1 MKLLGIDYGSKKVGI
16 AVSDDGGTLAFPRE
30 VMTNDSAL
38 LGELK
43 AIVEAENVEAI
54 VFGESLDQNGEENT
68 IMTDIQKFKEVLDR
82 ELKLPI
88 FMQKEAFTSV
98 HAQQPVK
105 SEKPKAR
112 KTKKAA
118 RKDDDQ
124 SAAALILQRYLD
136 RKNSSK

>member
-30 VMTNDSAL
+30 IMTNDNAL

-43 AIVEAENVEAI
+43 AIVESEKIEAI
-54 VFGESLDQNGEENT
+54 VFGESLDQNGEENA

-112 KTKKAA
+112 KTKKAP

-136 RKNSSK
+136 KKNNGN